1 MNRADATN
9 AELSLAR
16 VRLFVA
22 RRAAG
27 DLDRLAIPR
36 PPQLA
41 RLIDALETA
50 IVDVAHLCPVCRE
63 LFNVPTAV
71 DDPQCTTTVTEDDA
85 RVLCPP
91 CELAT
96 RPRSPR

>member
-1 MNRADATN
+1 MNRAGATN

-27 DLDRLAIPR
+27 DLGRLGVPR
-36 PPQLA
+36 PPQLT

-63 LFNVPTAV
+63 LFSIPTAV
-71 DDPQCTTTVTEDDA
+71 DDPRCASAAEDPA
-85 RVLCPP
+85 GALCPP
-91 CELAT
+91 CELDT